1 MTRVASEGR
10 LLHRCSYPP
19 SPAAAP
25 CLAAPAPGR
34 RRGEV
39 TADRERG
46 RAGLLEAGHAAS
58 HAGDAAPA
66 DDSETAARGP
76 AAARVPPPPQDPGSA
91 AALCNYGLLLQTVK
105 PDLPRA
111 RDLYARALKAN
122 PSDPDARGATRMGG
136 E

>member
-1 MTRVASEGR
+1 MRRGTPPRTHEMPHRRMTRR
-10 LLHRCSYPP
+10 QR
-19 SPAAAP
+19 
-25 CLAAPAPGR
+25 LAARPRP
-34 RRGEV
+34 E
-39 TADRERG
+39 
-46 RAGLLEAGHAAS
+46 S
-58 HAGDAAPA
+58 
-66 DDSETAARGP
+66 
-76 AAARVPPPPQDPGSA
+76 PPPPQDPGSA

>member
-1 MTRVASEGR
+1 M
-10 LLHRCSYPP
+10 
-19 SPAAAP
+19 AAW
-25 CLAAPAPGR
+25 
-34 RRGEV
+34 
-39 TADRERG
+39 
-46 RAGLLEAGHAAS
+46 
-58 HAGDAAPA
+58 
-66 DDSETAARGP
+66 
-76 AAARVPPPPQDPGSA
+76 DPGSA